1 MIIVDLHAN
10 DLCSILSF
18 FFLVIKFLY
27 ISCVSLFL
35 FFPYMFLNFFFISI
49 VFLFFMNLNKKLSD
63 SVNLK

>member
-1 MIIVDLHAN
+1 MIYA
-10 DLCSILSF
+10 F

-35 FFPYMFLNFFFISI
+35 LFPFFYVLKFFFIFISI
-49 VFLFFMNLNKKLSD
+49 AFLFFMNLNKKLSD